1 MLAAYV
7 RNKEAL
13 ICELFLITK
22 GPFITWFV
30 LQYKAFELNP
40 SILSVLIIITLLS
53 LLLVVVFSSLKVT
66 LAIVL
71 YTLFLCY

>member
-22 GPFITWFV
+22 GPFIMWFV

-40 SILSVLIIITLLS
+40 SILFVLIMIT

-66 LAIVL
+66 LVIVF